1 MLRPPSV
8 EAIDYLIVGHIA
20 LDITPHGLRLGGTAA
35 YSALTARALGQRVG
49 LVTSWGAGE
58 QFGLLLE
65 RGVQIL
71 SIPAEKTTIFENI
84 ATPHGRIQRIESI
97 AQPLTLDVIPAE
109 WRIAPLVHL
118 APIAQEIE
126 PEIANEFPESLVLA
140 TVQGWLRRWD
150 AAGHIS
156 PADWRNSLPAL
167 QKKGVIV
174 MSEEDVQYDEAVIA
188 AMAAEAH
195 HLVVTCG
202 SSGARVFIAGEQYP
216 IAAPSIAEVD
226 ATGAGDIFAAA
237 YAIHYQRTQD
247 PFEAAV
253 FANRLAADSVT
264 RCGLASIPLEV

>member
-8 EAIDYLIVGHIA
+8 KAVDYLIVGHIA
-20 LDITPHGLRLGGTAA
+20 LDITPQGLRLGGTAA

-49 LVTSWGAGE
+49 LVTSWGAGD
-58 QFGLLLE
+58 QIGLLLE
-65 RGVQIL
+65 RGIQVF

-84 ATPHGRIQRIESI
+84 ATPRGRVQRIESI
-97 AQPLTLDVIPAE
+97 AQPLSPDAIPAG
-109 WRIAPLVHL
+109 WRNAPLVHL

-126 PEIANEFPESLVLA
+126 PGMAALFPDSMILA
-140 TVQGWLRRWD
+140 TVQGWLRQWD
-150 AAGHIS
+150 AAGYIS

-167 QKKGVIV
+167 HQKCVVV
-174 MSEEDVQYDEAVIA
+174 MSEEDVQKDEAIIA
-188 AMAAEAH
+188 AMAAETH

-202 SSGARVFIAGEQYP
+202 ASGARVFIAGAHSQIP
-216 IAAPSIAEVD
+216 APSIVEID

-247 PFEAAV
+247 PFEAAI

-264 RCGLASIPLEV
+264 RCGLASIPPE